1 MNQAITSRQ
10 CIETLNERSASAF
23 LILLLCGDIAFIA
36 IHIGNA
42 VAKLSGSGNDML
54 SIETDGGYPEI
65 YQYLKFFWLA
75 VLLTRLSAKRRETS
89 YLAWALLFTYLLL
102 DDSLAIHERIGSLI
116 AANLNFAPPLGLRL
130 QDLGE
135 LAVSATA
142 GIILLPLLVLAYKN
156 GSAMF
161 RRFSQDMAIL
171 FSILLLFGVGVDML
185 HSAIK
190 LGREVGFILG
200 TLEDS
205 GEMLAVSLMLWYV
218 FLTKVRGDQGGYYLG
233 DLVRSA
239 LAQHGAGW
247 KRGKS

>member
-1 MNQAITSRQ
+1 MNQAITARA
-10 CIETLNERSASAF
+10 CIATLNERSASAF
-23 LILLLCGDIAFIA
+23 LILLLCGDLAFIA
-36 IHIGNA
+36 IHIANA
-42 VAKLSGSGNDML
+42 VAKISGSGNEML

-75 VLLTRLSAKRRETS
+75 VLLTRLSAIRRETS

-102 DDSLAIHERIGSLI
+102 DDSLQIHEHAGGLVAASLD
-116 AANLNFAPPLGLRL
+116 FAPSLGLRAK
-130 QDLGE
+130 DLGE
-135 LAVSATA
+135 LAVSAMSGA
-142 GIILLPLLVLAYKN
+142 ILLPLLALAYKN
-156 GSAMF
+156 GSVMF

-218 FLTKVRGDQGGYYLG
+218 FLTKVRDEQGGYYLG

-239 LAQHGAGW
+239 LTQ
-247 KRGKS
+247 RGS